1 MNMYLYQGKLV
12 FDIVTAVEEI
22 SEEAEMKNDAHEN
35 LTNELF
41 QELRALIEANGYQ
54 VLSIGANLENFGKA
68 DQAQLKSLEESKKEA
83 NDKVKEI
90 YNKANIKTYRIQL
103 D

>member
-12 FDIVTAVEEI
+12 FDIVTAVEEN

>member
-12 FDIVTAVEEI
+12 FDIVTAVEEK

-35 LTNELF
+35 LTIELF
-41 QELRALIEANGYQ
+41 RELRALIEANGYQ

-68 DQAQLKSLEESKKEA
+68 DPAQLKSLEESKKEA

>member
-12 FDIVTAVEEI
+12 FDIVTAVEEK
-22 SEEAEMKNDAHEN
+22 SEDAEMKNDAHEN

>member
-1 MNMYLYQGKLV
+1 MYLYQGKLV
-12 FDIVTAVEEI
+12 FDIVTAVVEK

-54 VLSIGANLENFGKA
+54 VFSIGANLENFGKVN
-68 DQAQLKSLEESKKEA
+68 QAQLKSLEESKKEA

>member
-12 FDIVTAVEEI
+12 FDIVTAVEEK

-41 QELRALIEANGYQ
+41 QELRALIEGNGYQ

-68 DQAQLKSLEESKKEA
+68 DQAQIKSLEESKKEA